1 MPTKLANRVKVSVAS
16 APGTNV
22 SVTLGTPLAG
32 FQSFSD
38 AGITDGQTVRY
49 LLEDSDEFEI
59 GSGVYT
65 SSGTTLSR
73 TTVLESSNSGNRIDA
88 SALTHVI
95 VTVAADDI
103 VVADGGT
110 FTGNVDFSDG
120 VDVSGTSTLNGTL
133 TSSGTIA
140 NDASSTTT
148 YASGAT
154 ATFNNNPSFSSYVDY
169 TAIAHPSHQEGR
181 VFYDNVHKTLNY
193 YSDVS
198 NVTHEIGIE
207 EHQRVYNNTGST
219 ILKGQ
224 PLYFSGNH
232 ILGSYK
238 IPTVGLADATDVNAY
253 NAQGLA
259 AADIANGAEGYC
271 IIAGQI
277 FGVDTSGLNA
287 GTNFFVGLTPG
298 AVQNAS
304 PTYPNFPMCLG
315 WVVSSD
321 ATEGVLLVNQQNHS
335 VNSFRVRTSAH
346 VGTDL
351 QVDGDLTV
359 LGTTTSVSTADVTAG
374 APFYR
379 ANEGDSIGEAGTTF
393 VGTGL
398 DDAFFAGHFTGTTNT
413 TYYVKIDSVG
423 TPDTFAVSLDDF
435 VTTISTGTPITGSPQ
450 LIHSADNISVEF
462 GATTGHTLNDKWEG
476 TAGPTNVDTG
486 FFSNRNT
493 GTTGVGYTHVGMY
506 FDVTDAKWKFLDEY
520 DPVPQGSIDPTDASY
535 NLGTIVAGTFEGAL
549 SGNVT
554 GNVTGDLSGS
564 VTLGSADSLVF
575 EGATEDAFETTL
587 AVTDPTA
594 DRTATLPDATGTILV
609 QNPSSGLVTTGT
621 STGQILFQGSNPN
634 FKLVDTDSD
643 ASQFQIFNDF
653 GGDDV
658 YFLCVDQNQQ
668 AANSSLRIRIDNE
681 EIGEFTTSGFQFFA
695 NNNLRFEGATDDAF
709 ETTVTVVDPTADQTI
724 TLPDQTGTVLLT
736 DLTEETKTV
745 EIKTSETSALKIG
758 TSTIPS
764 MLEFDTS
771 DPGVNVKGA
780 DFLHETSVSDVFRL
794 KNTGNSASGP
804 FVQMH
809 NTRAGAVGVVDDSLG
824 QIRYRGN
831 STTQTNGDVNY
842 AEIDCNIVDPTN
854 GSLASKIDFTV
865 RTNNLFTNTVRINGA
880 NDGVSNATLTILDGT
895 DLLFNTGTYDVR
907 VSAETA
913 TADRTLTVPD
923 EDGILTT
930 RRRAIAYAM
939 IFGG

>member
-154 ATFNNNPSFSSYVDY
+154 TTFNNNPSFSSYMDL
-169 TAIAHPSHQEGR
+169 TAINHPTHQEGR
-181 VFYDNVHKTLNY
+181 VFYDAEHKTLNY
-193 YSDVS
+193 YSDIS
-198 NVTHEIGIE
+198 NIQHEIGIE

-232 ILGSYK
+232 SVGTYE

-259 AADIANGAEGYC
+259 AGDIANGAEGYC

-287 GTNFFVGLTPG
+287 DTNFFVGLTPG

-304 PTYPNFPMCLG
+304 PTYPNYPMCLG
-315 WVVSSD
+315 WVVSSH

-346 VGTDL
+346 IGTDL

-398 DDAFFAGHFTGTTNT
+398 DDAFFAGHFTGTTPT

-435 VTTISTGTPITGSPQ
+435 VTTLSTGNAITGSAQ

-520 DPVPQGSIDPTDASY
+520 DPVPQGTINPTDPSY

-554 GNVTGDLSGS
+554 GNVTGRSTTADKLTNATTFRMQGDFTSNSFEFDGQSGS
-564 VTLGSADSLVF
+564 EKVFEVSISNDIVASKTRLRADLISNTDELLINKTTGADSGLYKVNKVDLLSSVPITPVGSIMPYAGVTAPAGWLLCTGQEVFKTDYNELWQVIGHNFKSASLVSDGGDLKF
-575 EGATEDAFETTL
+575 G
-587 AVTDPTA
+587 
-594 DRTATLPDATGTILV
+594 LPDLRGRFPLGVDNMGGQAANRVTGSVASFTNV
-609 QNPSSGLVTTGT
+609 QQTSTTGT
-621 STGQILFQGSNPN
+621 GSGAVFSVQLNAGNYNVQVTNPGTGYTVAEKVTISGVIFGGATPTHDLVITINSLTVGGIATFSFTGIAFEGGGPDTIGQSQGNQSYAINTQNLPDHDHT
-634 FKLVDTDSD
+634 LEGEE
-643 ASQFQIFNDF
+643 SQFYAISQKAQDP
-653 GGDDV
+653 
-658 YFLCVDQNQQ
+658 
-668 AANSSLRIRIDNE
+668 DNP
-681 EIGEFTTSGFQFFA
+681 GQ
-695 NNNLRFEGATDDAF
+695 
-709 ETTVTVVDPTADQTI
+709 
-724 TLPDQTGTVLLT
+724 LLT
-736 DLTEETKTV
+736 DPDGIPISIEAGASGYQGKTTTGGIETGG
-745 EIKTSETSALKIG
+745 ALGSPLNVMNPYLALNYIIYAG
-758 TSTIPS
+758 TST
-764 MLEFDTS
+764 
-771 DPGVNVKGA
+771 
-780 DFLHETSVSDVFRL
+780 
-794 KNTGNSASGP
+794 
-804 FVQMH
+804 
-809 NTRAGAVGVVDDSLG
+809 
-824 QIRYRGN
+824 
-831 STTQTNGDVNY
+831 
-842 AEIDCNIVDPTN
+842 
-854 GSLASKIDFTV
+854 
-865 RTNNLFTNTVRINGA
+865 
-880 NDGVSNATLTILDGT
+880 
-895 DLLFNTGTYDVR
+895 
-907 VSAETA
+907 
-913 TADRTLTVPD
+913 
-923 EDGILTT
+923 
-930 RRRAIAYAM
+930 
-939 IFGG
+939 

>member
-16 APGTNV
+16 APGTAL

-59 GSGVYT
+59 GSGVYA
-65 SSGTTLSR
+65 SSGTTLTR

-154 ATFNNNPSFSSYVDY
+154 TTFNNNPSFSSYMDL
-169 TAIAHPSHQEGR
+169 TAINHPTHQEGR

-193 YSDVS
+193 YSDIS
-198 NVTHEIGIE
+198 NVQHEIGIE

-232 ILGSYK
+232 TLGSYK

-259 AADIANGAEGYC
+259 AGDIANGAEGYC

-304 PTYPNFPMCLG
+304 PTYPNYPMCLG

-346 VGTDL
+346 IGTDL

-398 DDAFFAGHFTGTTNT
+398 DDAFFAGHFTGTTPT

-435 VTTISTGTPITGSPQ
+435 VTTLSTGNAITGSAQ

-520 DPVPQGSIDPTDASY
+520 DPVPQGSINPADPSY

-564 VTLGSADSLVF
+564 VTLGAADSLVF
-575 EGATEDAFETTL
+575 EGATEDDFETT
-587 AVTDPTA
+587 VTAADPTA
-594 DRTATLPDATGTILV
+594 DRTVTIPNASGTVVLSDGSGNVDLDGELTANETITV
-609 QNPSSGLVTTGT
+609 TEAPSGVGFAGSLSLSAV
-621 STGQILFQGSNPN
+621 GSNLPVPALSGSYLQSKGN
-634 FKLVDTDSD
+634 
-643 ASQFQIFNDF
+643 ASGGSLLIRAGEGTVEFQSNIQ
-653 GGDDV
+653 
-658 YFLCVDQNQQ
+658 LK
-668 AANSSLRIRIDNE
+668 NSYDLI
-681 EIGEFTTSGFQFFA
+681 
-695 NNNLRFEGATDDAF
+695 FEGATNNDF

-724 TLPDQTGTVLLT
+724 TLPNQTGTVLLT

-745 EIKTSETSALKIG
+745 TLKASEASALKIG
-758 TSTIPS
+758 SATDPS

-771 DPGVNVKGA
+771 DPAVFVKEA
-780 DFLHETSVSDVFRL
+780 DFHHETVTGSDAVRF
-794 KNTGNSASGP
+794 KNTGDSTTGAQV
-804 FVQMH
+804 FMH
-809 NTRAGAVGVVDDSLG
+809 NTRGGNAGVAEDSLG
-824 QIRYRGN
+824 WIYYRGN
-831 STTQTNGDVNY
+831 GTAAGSGDTTYSMFGSTILDPGTVSRASN
-842 AEIDCNIVDPTN
+842 IDFRVTSN
-854 GSLASKIDFTV
+854 GSLSSIFEIKGSSD
-865 RTNNLFTNTVRINGA
+865 GA
-880 NDGVSNATLTILDGT
+880 SNASVIIDENA
-895 DLLFNTGTYDVR
+895 DLVLNTGTYDVR